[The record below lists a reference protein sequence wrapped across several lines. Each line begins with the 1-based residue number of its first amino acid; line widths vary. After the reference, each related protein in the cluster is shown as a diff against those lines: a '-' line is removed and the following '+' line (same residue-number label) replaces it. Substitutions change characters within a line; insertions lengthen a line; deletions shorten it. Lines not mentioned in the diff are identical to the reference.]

1 MSIIMVTSFDAAT
14 NTDILQGTR
23 LQTVPSNGIL
33 TFELQ
38 ASDNDATDRYATS
51 IELPNGDTPLNGV
64 IVPMGATA
72 GLAGMIDDRLALKLR
87 FRINQGGHCVF
98 SVTETGDAEVF
109 SRVVFFPDPKK
120 RVVAL

>member
-33 TFELQ
+33 SFELQ
-38 ASDNDATDRYATS
+38 ASDNDATNRYAVTIS
-51 IELPNGDTPLNGV
+51 LPNGDTPLDGV
-64 IVPMGATA
+64 LVPQGATA
-72 GLAGMIDDRLALKLR
+72 GLAGMIDDRLALKVR
-87 FRINQGGHCVF
+87 FRIDQGGHCVF

-109 SRVVFFPDPKK
+109 SRVVFTPDPKP
-120 RVVAL
+120 RALVR